1 MINICCSDFDY
12 GALKTSSAGILLLR
26 LTFNRFTSLFV
37 SASLHRLV
45 PALLFLTVFFRRLV
59 RFCCHGSCHN
69 LFRVARAYSAK
80 IKPLS
85 PPGCASPLLLHLF
98 LSTPRWVSLIG
109 ASPISRQCERERD
122 RDRTKKRRDVGM

>member
-12 GALKTSSAGILLLR
+12 GALKTSSAGILLR

-59 RFCCHGSCHN
+59 RFCCHGSCHY
-69 LFRVARAYSAK
+69 LFRVARASSAK

-122 RDRTKKRRDVGM
+122 RTKRRRDVGM

>member
-12 GALKTSSAGILLLR
+12 GTLKTSSAGILLR

-45 PALLFLTVFFRRLV
+45 PALLFSTVFFRRLV
-59 RFCCHGSCHN
+59 RFCCHGSCHY
-69 LFRVARAYSAK
+69 LFRVARASSAK

-109 ASPISRQCERERD
+109 ASPISRQSEREREME
-122 RDRTKKRRDVGM
+122 RRRGEGM